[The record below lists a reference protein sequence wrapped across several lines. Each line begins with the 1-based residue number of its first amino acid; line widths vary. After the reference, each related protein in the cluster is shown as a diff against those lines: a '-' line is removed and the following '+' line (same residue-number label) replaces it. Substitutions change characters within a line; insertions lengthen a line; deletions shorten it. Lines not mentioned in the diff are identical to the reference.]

1 MTRKFV
7 TGVASIAIAT
17 SFASAAHAQEV
28 QGSTAQLDVEQAG
41 AETAANLVEVG
52 TIQTHDNVK
61 VSAEVVAV
69 ASPTNVS
76 VVTPQSVNPNYGN
89 IGAFYGNIGAF
100 YGNID
105 AFYGDISP
113 FWDDIN
119 PFYGNISPFWDDISP
134 FYGDI
139 SPFWGDIDAFW
150 GDIDAFNSGDLESL
164 GQFWQ
169 SSSQQIVTTEETWS
183 SLNYSIDNAG
193 DVTIVFDGAPNR
205 IRNALDGVKREVD
218 NHD

>member
-1 MTRKFV
+1 M
-7 TGVASIAIAT
+7 
-17 SFASAAHAQEV
+17 

-61 VSAEVVAV
+61 VSAEVVAA

-139 SPFWGDIDAFW
+139 EPI
-150 GDIDAFNSGDLESL
+150 L
-164 GQFWQ
+164 GRHRC
-169 SSSQQIVTTEETWS
+169 I
-183 SLNYSIDNAG
+183 LG
-193 DVTIVFDGAPNR
+193 
-205 IRNALDGVKREVD
+205 
-218 NHD
+218 